1 MCKFWDGFLVK
12 NAIEGDRRAD
22 FDRAREDIAGLYRL
36 ESDVGGRLGVG
47 VGIGFGLGGFLE
59 GAVDANIGILV
70 ETGVTFEAGRG
81 IFMHAKDVEI
91 VLEEAETP
99 FEAFERVVVFEGM
112 RLALG
117 LFDEFAVCYTG
128 IGPVCREMVGIE
140 LV

>member
-1 MCKFWDGFLVK
+1 MVK
-12 NAIEGDRRAD
+12 NATKGDRGAD
-22 FDRAREDIAGLYRL
+22 FDREREDIAGLYRL
-36 ESDVGGRLGVG
+36 EGDVISGKLAGVAARSRQK
-47 VGIGFGLGGFLE
+47 GGFFSLMSGLFE
-59 GAVDANIGILV
+59 GTVDADIGILV

-81 IFMHAKDVEI
+81 IFVTTEDMEI

-117 LFDEFAVCYTG
+117 LFDEFAICYTG
-128 IGPVCREMVGIE
+128 SGPVCREMVGIE

>member
-12 NAIEGDRRAD
+12 KAIKGDRGAD

-59 GAVDANIGILV
+59 GTVDADIGILV

-81 IFMHAKDVEI
+81 IFVHAEDVEI

-117 LFDEFAVCYTG
+117 LFDEFAICYTG
-128 IGPVCREMVGIE
+128 SGPVCREMVGIE